1 VFNFFGG
8 GAGTTSRRFQF
19 TTEGLNPQEGE
30 GGGDGGGGATMNAML
45 QTVLSSILS
54 GAAGGGTGN
63 NNNNSNNDGNNDDT
77 EDNNTTTDNGNET
90 TGQQQQQRRTPMIF
104 YSGMVD
110 GNMQF
115 RPIHLQTNTG
125 EGQQQTEGG
134 DNPTANAFFQ
144 FGGGQEGNDNEG
156 ETGRGEGRAGL
167 TNNMAA

>member
-8 GAGTTSRRFQF
+8 GAGATSRRFQF

-45 QTVLSSILS
+45 QSVLSSILS
-54 GAAGGGTGN
+54 GAAGTGN
-63 NNNNSNNDGNNDDT
+63 NTNNNSNNDDT
-77 EDNNTTTDNGNET
+77 ADNNTTTDNGNET
-90 TGQQQQQRRTPMIF
+90 TGQQQQQQRRTPMIF

-125 EGQQQTEGG
+125 DGQQQAEGG
-134 DNPTANAFFQ
+134 DNHTANAFFQ
-144 FGGGQEGNDNEG
+144 FGGGQEGSDNEG